1 MTNETIDKILNEL
14 KRVERLLVN
23 IRETGKVSDIE
34 RDIIMAKLRTMYEF
48 IQFIQPETIESVKQ
62 KVGPVKET
70 VTSFSESNEV
80 PFVEKIVERKED
92 VESPVK
98 ETPEPVTEPKK
109 EKPPVVA
116 EMPVTVPLEPI
127 KQEVIPGKEI
137 KPESKPEPKPKSEA
151 KPKPEIL
158 AEKFESKSF
167 LHETLAQY
175 QNTHD
180 LSRKFQHTPLKDIF
194 SAISL
199 NDRFLFIK
207 ELFDNDSVLF
217 QNTIEILNSSGSF
230 NPAVQYL
237 DSQFHWD
244 FNEPMVQ
251 KLLDLVHRRYLAYE

>member
-48 IQFIQPETIESVKQ
+48 IQFIQPESFENVKQ
-62 KVGPVKET
+62 KVGTVKDTLTSTPEDFAVPV
-70 VTSFSESNEV
+70 
-80 PFVEKIVERKED
+80 VEKKGEKKE
-92 VESPVK
+92 EVK
-98 ETPEPVTEPKK
+98 ASLIEMPEVFAEPKK
-109 EKPPVVA
+109 EEPPVV
-116 EMPVTVPLEPI
+116 VPLPQPQPQPLE
-127 KQEVIPGKEI
+127 KVKHEDSSEEVKKPDL
-137 KPESKPEPKPKSEA
+137 KPEVKLKPKT
-151 KPKPEIL
+151 EIL

-167 LHETLAQY
+167 LHETLTQY

-207 ELFDNDSVLF
+207 ELFNNDAVLF